1 MLARMWRKRNT
12 PPLLVELQAYTTTLE
27 ISLAFPQKTGHSTI
41 WGSAITLL
49 GSYPEDAPTCN
60 KDTCSTMV
68 IEAIFI
74 IARSW
79 KEPRCSSTEKWI
91 QKMLSIYTM
100 EYYTAIQNNDL
111 MEFLDKW
118 RDLEDI
124 ILSKVSQSQKSTHD
138 MHSLLSG
145 NNTFKNNLSWA
156 VVTHAFNLSTW
167 EAEAGRFLSLRP
179 AWSTEW
185 VPGQPGLYRETLSW
199 KNKTKKK

>member
-1 MLARMWRKRNT
+1 
-12 PPLLVELQAYTTTLE
+12 
-27 ISLAFPQKTGHSTI
+27 
-41 WGSAITLL
+41 
-49 GSYPEDAPTCN
+49 
-60 KDTCSTMV
+60 
-68 IEAIFI
+68 
-74 IARSW
+74 
-79 KEPRCSSTEKWI
+79 
-91 QKMLSIYTM
+91 MLSIYTM

-167 EAEAGRFLSLRP
+167 EAEAGRFL
-179 AWSTEW
+179 
-185 VPGQPGLYRETLSW
+185 V
-199 KNKTKKK
+199 